1 MVISPLLTPFL
12 PAVFEAAFDVTGT
25 PATAGNARVS
35 VAKVAKICGVFFA
48 KQNFARPLFF
58 LLELLRNLFLSSFV
72 AGWMR
77 NQSKAKTGSRK
88 VPAGLPAWRHATSFM
103 HKSCMI
109 CTIADNRQPIGFRY
123 KLDLPV
129 TYPETTRR
137 CRGVRVGLG
146 PAAPTQTKPYRAL
159 FAQQGH
165 HNESERTSIWN

>member
-1 MVISPLLTPFL
+1 M
-12 PAVFEAAFDVTGT
+12 
-25 PATAGNARVS
+25 
-35 VAKVAKICGVFFA
+35 
-48 KQNFARPLFF
+48 Q
-58 LLELLRNLFLSSFV
+58 
-72 AGWMR
+72 

-165 HNESERTSIWN
+165 HNESERTSI